1 MTPIVYQK
9 ALILAFNYKIT
20 FVKSQHTETT
30 NTKGYFVVKKTFKR
44 YFQKFLIFINNEDSD
59 LLLQTK
65 SE

>member
-9 ALILAFNYKIT
+9 ALILAYNYKIT

-30 NTKGYFVVKKTFKR
+30 NTKGYFIVKKGSKR
-44 YFQKFLIFINNEDSD
+44 QFQRFLIFINNKDSD
-59 LLLQTK
+59 LVLQTK